1 MSKLTKKEIKIYQNF
16 DKTLKDH
23 VSKHHRRNLCLSIRG
38 SQVVLSGK
46 ENTVELA
53 RENLESMTVADLMEA
68 MKVMENDNDDEEE
81 MRYKSTEVP
90 TNESEIQRMPL
101 DTPEGKRS
109 AQHLPQHPWLWE
121 RLDKEVL
128 RSI

>member
-1 MSKLTKKEIKIYQNF
+1 MSKFTKKEINIDQNF

-81 MRYKSTEVP
+81 MRYKSTEKVEFP
-90 TNESEIQRMPL
+90 PMKVKFRGCLWTLQKARDQLSIYLNIL
-101 DTPEGKRS
+101 GFGKGWTR
-109 AQHLPQHPWLWE
+109 
-121 RLDKEVL
+121 KF
-128 RSI
+128 